1 VYIVPLPPIVG
12 KVDKDTP
19 DYLHMTICEKYKIL
33 ALIDNSKETHLNPS
47 FSTLNISLIM
57 YATMLEFLN
66 F

>member
-33 ALIDNSKETHLNPS
+33 AFQTWGQILLYTEYFSYNVCYYAWISK
-47 FSTLNISLIM
+47 
-57 YATMLEFLN
+57 FLG
-66 F
+66 